1 MDANSLRKDDIFDL
15 FSKQQEQ
22 FMETDLFEAM
32 FTHIWEEE

>member
-1 MDANSLRKDDIFDL
+1 MNHNSLNKDDIFDL
-15 FSKQQEQ
+15 FDKQQDQ